1 LFFFFCLLQ
10 PTKERPKLSLKSR
23 TVLIEEGSAPVAEIP
38 AATAA
43 PIKRSVATTALP
55 SSVSIFGAAKPVDT
69 AAREHTIEER
79 IKEKQMKEKEQPLSG
94 RVTDRQE

>member
-1 LFFFFCLLQ
+1 
-10 PTKERPKLSLKSR
+10 
-23 TVLIEEGSAPVAEIP
+23 
-38 AATAA
+38 
-43 PIKRSVATTALP
+43 
-55 SSVSIFGAAKPVDT
+55 VDT